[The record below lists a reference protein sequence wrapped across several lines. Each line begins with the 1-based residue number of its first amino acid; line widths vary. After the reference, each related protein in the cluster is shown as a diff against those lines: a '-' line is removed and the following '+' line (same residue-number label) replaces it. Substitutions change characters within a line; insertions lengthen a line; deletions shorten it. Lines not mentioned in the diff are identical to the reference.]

1 MVIVKDSFQVELEM
15 EQKMSPISKKMH
27 DDYYECRVQFR
38 LYMYSK
44 KDISRKLN
52 VEEQK
57 YLLYENKVAQTI
69 FSNKNIKYNE
79 ILISNYDLA
88 YFKLKYILRN
98 VKLLINKI
106 EDNED
111 GFDIYL
117 ANINDIHKLKRV
129 INEHFFCMFT
139 HSKKI
144 MGRNKLKSKDLF
156 RHSLLAAIYDLRT
169 KDKVQIKGIKYTIK
183 SIQKQYITVIN
194 NENKEKHTFHFHI
207 IKDYLFKL
215 EE

>member
-1 MVIVKDSFQVELEM
+1 MVIIKDSFQVELEM

-38 LYMYSK
+38 LYFYNK
-44 KDISRKLN
+44 EDINKKLN
-52 VEEQK
+52 EIEQT
-57 YLLYENKVAQTI
+57 YLLYENKATQTI
-69 FSNKNIKYNE
+69 YSNKDIKYNE
-79 ILISNYDLA
+79 ILISEYDLA

-106 EDNED
+106 EDNLD

-129 INEHFFCMFT
+129 INEHFFCIFT

-144 MGRNKLKSKDLF
+144 MGRNKLKGKDLY
-156 RHSLLAAIYDLRT
+156 RHSLLAAIYNLKP
-169 KDKVQIKGIKYTIK
+169 KDIVQIKGIKYTIK
-183 SIQKQYITVIN
+183 SIQKQYITAIN
-194 NENKEKHTFHFHI
+194 EENKEKQTFHFNI

-215 EE
+215 